1 MRDCWPKVNW
11 QLILIRIITTSAI
24 SPFIADV
31 TILTDKDNGKFL
43 EECELK
49 EEEEGGMRK

>member
-1 MRDCWPKVNW
+1 MNW

-31 TILTDKDNGKFL
+31 TIFTDKDNGKFL